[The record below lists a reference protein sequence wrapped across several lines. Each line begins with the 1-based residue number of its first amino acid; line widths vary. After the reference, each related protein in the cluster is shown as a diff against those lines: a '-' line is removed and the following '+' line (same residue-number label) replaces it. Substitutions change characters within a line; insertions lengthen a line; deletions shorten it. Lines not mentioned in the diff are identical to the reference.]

1 MYKNILSLFMAL
13 LLCPTLSTLGAT
25 QKAHTPLP
33 TPQPAK
39 STQPIAL
46 DRMIAVVNNQI
57 ITANQLEQ
65 AVRNWRR
72 QLRLSHTAIPSPSQL
87 SQQALQTLIT
97 QALQLQIAEHMNIT
111 VGKQELNQALNS
123 MAARN
128 RTTLS
133 GMQATLSAQGINW
146 ATFREQIRKQILI
159 NHVQQAAVGQKI
171 KVSAQEVRSMQQRI
185 AGQKPRSYHLSDL
198 LITIPDNPTA
208 TQLQAAK
215 KTAETLKTQATKSN
229 FAELAAAHSGGNEA
243 VKGGDLGWKTTAEL
257 PDVFATAL
265 QNASK
270 GDIIGPI
277 KAPNGFHL
285 LKIIGTRSS
294 AKLPSAADVTRMI
307 EQQKFS
313 ENVAVWLQQLRSTA
327 YIKFEA
333 AHPTPKEKN

>member
-1 MYKNILSLFMAL
+1 MYKNILSLSIAL
-13 LLCPTLSTLGAT
+13 LLCPALSVLGT
-25 QKAHTPLP
+25 TKAHTPLP
-33 TPQPAK
+33 TPHSANHPV
-39 STQPIAL
+39 AL

-97 QALQLQIAEHMNIT
+97 QALQLQIAERMNIT

-133 GMQATLSAQGINW
+133 GMQATLASQGIDW

-159 NHVQQAAVGQKI
+159 NHVQQVAVGQKI
-171 KVSAQEVRSMQQRI
+171 KVSAQEVRSMQRRI
-185 AGQKPRSYHLSDL
+185 AAQKPLSYHLSDL

-215 KTAETLKTQATKSN
+215 KTAETLKAQATKSN
-229 FAELAAAHSGGNEA
+229 FAKLAAAHSGGNEA
-243 VKGGDLGWKTTAEL
+243 VKGGDMGWKTTAEL
-257 PDVFATAL
+257 PDVFVTAL
-265 QNASK
+265 QNASQ
-270 GDIIGPI
+270 GEIIGPI
-277 KAPNGFHL
+277 QAPNGFHL
-285 LKIIGTRSS
+285 LKITGTRSS
-294 AKLPSAADVTRMI
+294 AKLPSTADVTRMI
-307 EQQKFS
+307 EQQKFN

-333 AHPTPKEKN
+333 AHPTFKEKN